1 LAHKAFLQVNS
12 QMTGG
17 EMDQGLPDRLLARVK
32 ALPGIESAALGAAV
46 PMDAMTIVFVLR
58 DDQGGDHRIPVSFV
72 GSDWFKTLGVSL
84 LDGRE
89 FQEGDAKT
97 AAILSESMAHQI
109 FPGAASVVG
118 RKLPQ
123 TNFEVVGVVAD
134 HRQRVDKELHQPM
147 VFLTRGFWVSGQT
160 TVLVRAAGSARPLP
174 SLLRQ
179 VLSEDSPGLPP
190 MRALTLE
197 DQLDRVLSQERQNLR
212 LLGLLGLGSLAL
224 ACFGLWAALNLQ
236 VALRWHEMGIRAAL
250 GATLQQLLGS
260 VLSHGAKLLGMGL
273 AGGLGMTWVLV
284 RLGRWKWPHMP
295 ALSGWDVLFA
305 AMALLA
311 AGLLA
316 CLIPALRAARVNPAE
331 ALRSE

>member
-1 LAHKAFLQVNS
+1 
-12 QMTGG
+12 
-17 EMDQGLPDRLLARVK
+17 
-32 ALPGIESAALGAAV
+32 
-46 PMDAMTIVFVLR
+46 MDAMTIVFVLR
-58 DDQGGDHRIPVSFV
+58 DDQGEDHRVPASFV
-72 GSDWFKTLGVSL
+72 GPDWFKTLGVSI

-89 FQEGDAKT
+89 FREDDPKT
-97 AAILSESMAHQI
+97 AAILSESMARQI
-109 FPGAASVVG
+109 FPGAASVLG

-123 TNFEVVGVVAD
+123 TKFEVVGVVAD

-147 VFLTRGFWVSGQT
+147 VFLTRKFWVSGQT

-174 SLLRQ
+174 ALLRQ
-179 VLSEDSPGLPP
+179 VLAQDSPGLPP
-190 MRALTLE
+190 MRALTLD
-197 DQLDRVLSQERQNLR
+197 DQLDRVLNQERQNLR

-236 VALRWHEMGIRAAL
+236 VALRWREMGIRAAL

-260 VLSHGAKLLGMGL
+260 ILSHGVKLLTVGL
-273 AGGLGMTWVLV
+273 VVGLGMTWILV

-295 ALSGWDVLFA
+295 ALSGWDVLCA
-305 AMALLA
+305 ALALLA

-316 CLIPALRAARVNPAE
+316 CFIPALRAAQVNPAE